1 MEYLTSI
8 IVPFYNEEKL
18 LEQSVLDLLRE
29 DFHKEI
35 ILVNDGSVDNSK
47 IIALKLEELHEN
59 ITLLDSK
66 ENKGKGHAVQLGL
79 KKANGELIGIYDA
92 DQEYSA
98 SDLQKLVDCIR
109 TYDLDYICGSRFI
122 GKRER
127 SNIYLRTYIANKFLS
142 YLFSYVHKVK
152 VTDIATCLKIFR
164 KEVIEEFNFEKNDFS
179 IEVEL
184 IAKVTSKTKRFKELP
199 ISYKGRSYQD
209 GKKIKFIDGFKYIF
223 AIFKYK

>member
-1 MEYLTSI
+1 MEHLTSI

-47 IIALKLEELHEN
+47 IIALNLEESYEN

-66 ENKGKGHAVQLGL
+66 ENKGKGHAVQLGF
-79 KKANGELIGIYDA
+79 KKAAGDFIGIYDA
-92 DQEYSA
+92 DQEYSS
-98 SDLQKLVDCIR
+98 SDLKKLVDCIR
-109 TYDLDYICGSRFI
+109 TDDLDYICGSRFI
-122 GKRER
+122 GNRER

-152 VTDIATCLKIFR
+152 ITDIATCLKIFK
-164 KEVIEEFNFEKNDFS
+164 KEVIGEFNFEKNDFS

-184 IAKVTSKTKRFKELP
+184 IARVTSKTKKFKELP

>member
-18 LEQSVLDLLRE
+18 LEKSVIDLIKE
-29 DFHKEI
+29 DFNKEI

-47 IIALKLEELHEN
+47 NIALNLQASYKN
-59 ITLLDSK
+59 ITLLDSE
-66 ENKGKGHAVQLGL
+66 ENKGKGHAVQLGF
-79 KKANGELIGIYDA
+79 KRAAGDIVGIYDA

-98 SDLQKLVDCIR
+98 SDLKKLVDCIQ
-109 TYDLDYICGSRFI
+109 TDDLDYICGSRFI

-127 SNIYLRTYIANKFLS
+127 SNIYLRTYFANKFLS
-142 YLFSYVHKVK
+142 YLFSNIYKVK
-152 VTDIATCLKIFR
+152 ITDIATCLKLFK
-164 KEVIEEFNFEKNDFS
+164 KEVIEGINFEKNDFS

-184 IAKVTSKTKRFKELP
+184 IARVTAKTKKFKELP
-199 ISYKGRSYQD
+199 ISYKARSYQE

>member
-92 DQEYSA
+92 DQEYSS

-152 VTDIATCLKIFR
+152 VTDIATCLKIFK

-184 IAKVTSKTKRFKELP
+184 IARVASKTKKFKELP

>member
-1 MEYLTSI
+1 MEHLTSI

-47 IIALKLEELHEN
+47 IIALNLEESYEN

-66 ENKGKGHAVQLGL
+66 ENKGKGHAVQLGF
-79 KKANGELIGIYDA
+79 KKAAGDFIGIYDA
-92 DQEYSA
+92 DQEYSS
-98 SDLQKLVDCIR
+98 SDLKKLVDCIR
-109 TYDLDYICGSRFI
+109 TDDLDYICGSRFI
-122 GKRER
+122 GYRER
-127 SNIYLRTYIANKFLS
+127 SNIYLRTDIANKFLS

-152 VTDIATCLKIFR
+152 ITDIATCLKIFK
-164 KEVIEEFNFEKNDFS
+164 KEVIGEFNFEKNDFS

-184 IAKVTSKTKRFKELP
+184 IARVTSKTKKFKELP

>member
-1 MEYLTSI
+1 MKHLTSI

-47 IIALKLEELHEN
+47 IIALNLEESYEN

-66 ENKGKGHAVQLGL
+66 ENKGKGHAVQLGF
-79 KKANGELIGIYDA
+79 KKAAGDFIGIYDA
-92 DQEYSA
+92 DQEYSS
-98 SDLQKLVDCIR
+98 SDLKKLVDCIR
-109 TYDLDYICGSRFI
+109 TDDLDYICGSRFI
-122 GKRER
+122 GNRER

-152 VTDIATCLKIFR
+152 ITDIATCLKIFK
-164 KEVIEEFNFEKNDFS
+164 KEVIGEFNFEKNDFS

-184 IAKVTSKTKRFKELP
+184 IARVTSKTKKFKELP